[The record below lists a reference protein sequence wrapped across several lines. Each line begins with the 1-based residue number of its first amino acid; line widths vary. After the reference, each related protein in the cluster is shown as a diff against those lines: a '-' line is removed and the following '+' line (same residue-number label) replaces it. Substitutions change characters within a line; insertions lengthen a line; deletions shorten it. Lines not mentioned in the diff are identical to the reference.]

1 MNGGRN
7 GEEIKLKYRR
17 DESIEYSQY
26 NQRFRDHRRKVK
38 REMEGTNRKR
48 VVNDKLKKQNTNLQ
62 KQAKNIANRT
72 ILILCHFKTWLTTIS
87 FLSCSE

>member
-26 NQRFRDHRRKVK
+26 NYMFRDHRGKVK

-48 VVNDKLKKQNTNLQ
+48 VVNDKLKKQNTNFQ
-62 KQAKNIANRT
+62 NR
-72 ILILCHFKTWLTTIS
+72 LKT
-87 FLSCSE
+87 